1 MNIPLILAS
10 VGATLSTVSNV
21 PQAWKVR
28 KKFSTDDLH
37 SYSIVIHMV
46 AALTWSLYGFMLDL
60 YILGVE
66 SFIVFLLHTIILF
79 AIIRDRWW
87 LTKPE
92 V

>member
-1 MNIPLILAS
+1 MDIPLILAS

-28 KKFSTDDLH
+28 KNFSTDDLH

-66 SFIVFLLHTIILF
+66 SFIVFLLHTIILL